1 MKIAAL
7 YDIHG
12 NLPALE
18 AVLAELEG
26 ERPDLVVVGG
36 DVVPGPIVRETL
48 DRLKGL
54 DHPTRFIS
62 GNGEAAALAVRH
74 GGGKGM
80 FPDAVRP
87 VMEWTAAEISGTHAE
102 ELAGWPATVTAVSG
116 ARRFLFCH
124 ATPRDNNEIFTS
136 LTPLEALEPVFK
148 DVDADVV
155 VCGHTH
161 LQFRIHVG
169 RVEVV
174 NAGSVGM
181 PFDAPGAYWLLV
193 DGGEVRM
200 RRTDYD
206 LEAAA
211 ALIRETDYPQAEA
224 FAGGNVLRPPAR
236 DVMEERLER
245 GALGRDRGEGRDV
258 EDRDSSGS

>member
-18 AVLAELEG
+18 AVLEDVRREA
-26 ERPDLVVVGG
+26 PDLVVVGG
-36 DVVPGPIVRETL
+36 DVVPGPIVGDTL
-48 DRLKGL
+48 DCLGSIRL
-54 DHPTRFIS
+54 PSRFIT
-62 GNGEAAALAVRH
+62 GNGESASLAVRS
-74 GGGKGM
+74 GGGEGM

-87 VMEWTAAEISGTHAE
+87 VMEWTAAQLSDAHAAALSE
-102 ELAGWPATVTAVSG
+102 WPATTTVRSG
-116 ARRFLFCH
+116 DRQVLFCH
-124 ATPRDNNEIFTS
+124 ATPRDDNEIFTS
-136 LTPLEALEPVFK
+136 LTPVDRLEPVFGP
-148 DVDADVV
+148 VVADLV

-161 LQFRIHVG
+161 FQFRREVAG
-169 RVEVV
+169 VEVV

-193 DGGEVRM
+193 TDGDAEF
-200 RRTDYD
+200 RRTDFD

-211 ALIRETDYPQAEA
+211 ARIRGTDYPQAEA

-236 DVMEERLER
+236 DVMEQRLEQA
-245 GALGRDRGEGRDV
+245 ALGGPPSDDPNPRRR
-258 EDRDSSGS
+258 